1 MNLAEQISY
10 EKIRL
15 FELQLCD
22 PNLSQSLAGVI
33 NAGMM
38 AETSFFLKDKR
49 HSDFEP
55 EIGSKVYESVKE
67 SAIKNSA
74 LVWDVDKGKYLRRK

>member
-15 FELQLCD
+15 FELQLTN
-22 PNLSQSLAGVI
+22 PNLGVT
-33 NAGMM
+33 M
-38 AETSFFLKDKR
+38 AHKIEQAMLYETSWFLKDKR
-49 HSDFEP
+49 HKEFEP